1 MRTVNALENASSK
14 QFEECL
20 DENFENFLGEYLE
33 EHIQEYIGHKAKYF
47 DEHFG
52 KLFIKKFL
60 LHSLQFDFQIR
71 TFKIFGRFELCMSQE
86 IYSHSNKRSE

>member
-20 DENFENFLGEYLE
+20 DKNFENFLGEYLE
-33 EHIQEYIGHKAKYF
+33 EHVQEYIGHKAKYF

-60 LHSLQFDFQIR
+60 VHSLQFDIQIR
-71 TFKIFGRFELCMSQE
+71 TFKIFGRFELCMSRNIFALKQ
-86 IYSHSNKRSE
+86 KK